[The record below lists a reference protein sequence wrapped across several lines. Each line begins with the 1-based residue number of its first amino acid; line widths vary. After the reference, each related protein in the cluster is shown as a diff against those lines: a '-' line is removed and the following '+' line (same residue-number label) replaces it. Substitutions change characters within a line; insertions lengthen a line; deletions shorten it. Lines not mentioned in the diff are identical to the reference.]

1 MKQPRLIL
9 IEKSPEFDEA
19 LVVIRGFLSEPK
31 RTPDDNDHWL
41 QALKKAGWRGS
52 IYQLWWDASSSGTF
66 FIAALLM
73 IVRIPLSPPQ
83 RVFQILGRAG
93 ISASALIFQWK
104 KIRGRAKSVGRDYLH
119 DLLKLI
125 PESAVNL
132 MGFSLGALVV
142 YYGLMNLTRLE
153 SPVIKN
159 AILLGGAVE
168 RDKEWN
174 NVVKPLEN
182 NLINVYNCRDYILK
196 YVFRIAQMN
205 TSSPCGLKPVSLKH
219 PKIINYNATHQISNS
234 PKNHWEHVTALPNTI
249 GWVFQ

>member
-1 MKQPRLIL
+1 L

-19 LVVIRGFLSEPK
+19 LVVIRGFLSEQK
-31 RTPDDNDHWL
+31 QTPDHNGDWQ

-66 FIAALLM
+66 FIPALLM
-73 IVRIPLSPPQ
+73 IVRIPLPLPH

-93 ISASALIFQWK
+93 ISVTALLFQWK
-104 KIRGRAKSVGRDYLH
+104 KIRRRAKSVGRDYLH
-119 DLLKLI
+119 DMLKLI

-153 SPVIKN
+153 SPVVKN
-159 AILLGGAVE
+159 AILLGGTVE
-168 RDKEWN
+168 RDKNKEWN

-182 NLINVYNCRDYILK
+182 NLINVYNCRDHILK
-196 YVFRIAQMN
+196 YVFRIAQLN
-205 TSSPCGLKPVSLKH
+205 AKSPCGLKPVSLKH

-234 PKNHWEHVTALPNTI
+234 PKNHWEHITALPNTI
-249 GWVFQ
+249 RWVFQRTL